1 MAEGLH
7 LFLSANSPVQQFL
20 GSLVAKHA
28 LLHHTTFP
36 RHITARFLG
45 QQAFKSSSHA
55 AHRNHGH
62 GDVKPVDQADIVV
75 MLGVCR
81 AALSRPD
88 SARPCFGEI
97 KDELLAEG
105 EAEAAVVWG
114 VVAGIAEDSG
124 PYGFSAIV
132 HDYELSSICAET
144 YNQENDDQEPRN
156 WRRMHVFFLLISS
169 EGLKLGNAEVK
180 EKKN

>member
-1 MAEGLH
+1 MKTSLT
-7 LFLSANSPVQQFL
+7 QQF
-20 GSLVAKHA
+20 GTV
-28 LLHHTTFP
+28 
-36 RHITARFLG
+36 
-45 QQAFKSSSHA
+45 
-55 AHRNHGH
+55 
-62 GDVKPVDQADIVV
+62 
-75 MLGVCR
+75 

-144 YNQENDDQEPRN
+144 NNQENDDQEPRN